1 MRVVFADGYK
11 RSAVRALL
19 GVMVMMIVV
28 MIFVVIGVARCRRH
42 RLFGLRR
49 FTRATGQKKQ
59 SAGNERNVNS
69 GCVPNNIT
77 EHKLLHLLE
86 FISDM

>member
-28 MIFVVIGVARCRRH
+28 FVVIGMGIGRRGW
-42 RLFGLRR
+42 LFGLRGL
-49 FTRATGQKKQ
+49 TRTTGQKKQ
-59 SAGNERNVNS
+59 SAGDEWNVNS
-69 GCVPNNIT
+69 GCAPNNVT
-77 EHKLLHLLE
+77 EHRLLHLVE
-86 FISDM
+86 FISEM